1 MTAKPLTVKQYTF
14 YKERGMT
21 DSTVMKQHGLNNASF
36 YAWKKENNLNGVKF
50 NKNVEVTKGSEV
62 KPLKEN
68 DIAKERLTQT
78 ISEYEANKKVKERI
92 DGKALIPKGVPDA
105 PMSDRNHSGY
115 AVASQQLAERVS
127 KEQAE
132 QAVAE
137 TIEKLTAAHK
147 LEMEKLQKEKE
158 EVVSELFETR
168 KVNEDLRFS
177 VLENLNLYKEAQ
189 MRVSLLSES
198 DTSEVLKLK
207 SENKWLKEQLEQER
221 QKDSLLTNVMKLYVT
236 EKEREL
242 S

>member
-105 PMSDRNHSGY
+105 PMSDRSYSGY
-115 AVASQQLAERVS
+115 DMANRVTKAE
-127 KEQAE
+127 AE
-132 QAVAE
+132 QAVSE
-137 TIEKLTAAHK
+137 TVEKLTAAHK
-147 LEMEKLQKEKE
+147 LEMEKLQEEKAGLQNALDE
-158 EVVSELFETR
+158 NQAETFKLRVDLAESEYAYENAQTVIKGMTNLDNR
-168 KVNEDLRFS
+168 KT
-177 VLENLNLYKEAQ
+177 LE
-189 MRVSLLSES
+189 
-198 DTSEVLKLK
+198 LK